1 MWGDFGTGFR
11 APTLNELYRQFR
23 VGTVLTLANN
33 QLGPER
39 LVGGEAGVNIEPIRN
54 LSVRST
60 WFDNRVKDPVS
71 NVTLTT
77 VGANVTQQRQ
87 NLGRTRIHGI
97 QSDAQYTIGAG
108 WRITGGY
115 LFNVAKV
122 TKFDANP
129 TLVGKDLPQVPRNR
143 GSFAIDYTN
152 SRYLNVWF
160 GLQAVGD
167 QFDDDQNTPSR
178 VLPDFAV
185 LSLSAS
191 RRLTRNLEVFAGVQN
206 LTDRQYFVGTLPTTV
221 GTPRLVNGGV
231 RVRFSQAK

>member
-1 MWGDFGTGFR
+1 
-11 APTLNELYRQFR
+11 
-23 VGTVLTLANN
+23 
-33 QLGPER
+33 
-39 LVGGEAGVNIEPIRN
+39 
-54 LSVRST
+54 
-60 WFDNRVKDPVS
+60 VS

-87 NLGRTRIHGI
+87 NLGRTRIHGL
-97 QSDAQYTIGAG
+97 QTDVQYTLGG
-108 WRITGGY
+108 GFRFTGGY

-129 TLVGKDLPQVPRNR
+129 ALVGNDLPQVPRNR
-143 GSFAIDYTN
+143 GSFGIDYSN
-152 SRYLNVWF
+152 PRYLNVSF

-178 VLPDFAV
+178 VLPGFSV

-206 LTDRQYFVGTLPTTV
+206 LTDEVYYVGTLPTTL
-221 GTPRLVNGGV
+221 GTPRLVNGGI
-231 RVRFSQAK
+231 RVRFVGR

>member
-1 MWGDFGTGFR
+1 M
-11 APTLNELYRQFR
+11 
-23 VGTVLTLANN
+23 
-33 QLGPER
+33 
-39 LVGGEAGVNIEPIRN
+39 
-54 LSVRST
+54 
-60 WFDNRVKDPVS
+60 
-71 NVTLTT
+71 TLTT

-97 QSDAQYTIGAG
+97 QTDVEYRIGAG
-108 WRITGGY
+108 WRIGGGY
-115 LFNVAKV
+115 LFNRAKV
-122 TKFDANP
+122 TEFATNP
-129 TLVGKDLPQVPRNR
+129 ALVGKSLPQVPRNR

-152 SRYLNVWF
+152 ARYLNVWF

-167 QFDDDQNTPSR
+167 QFDDDQNTPIR

-191 RRLTRNLEVFAGVQN
+191 RRVTRNLEVFAGVQN
-206 LTDRQYFVGTLPTTV
+206 LTDRQYCVGTLPTTV